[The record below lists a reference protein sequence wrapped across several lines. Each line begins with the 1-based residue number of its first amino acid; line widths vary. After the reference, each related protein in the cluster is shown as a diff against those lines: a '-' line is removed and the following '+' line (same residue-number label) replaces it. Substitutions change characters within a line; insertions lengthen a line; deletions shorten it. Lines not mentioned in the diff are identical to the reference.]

1 MVRYHTILFDADNTL
16 LDFFKSEKEALRDAL
31 GLLGVLSNEEMLK
44 KYSEIN
50 DGVWKML
57 ERGEITKA
65 ELRELRFALFSSH
78 FSLGIDVPRLANLYT
93 ELLATK
99 SFLMDGASEA
109 CQRLAEHCRLYVIT
123 NGMASVQHG
132 RFDSSP
138 LFPLFQGAFISDEIG
153 AEKPSPLFFE
163 HVAAKIP
170 QFDPRDTLVVGDSLT
185 SDIKGGVDAGID
197 TCWFNPGGKP
207 VPDGMPIKH
216 VITRLEELVP
226 LVVCE

>member
-1 MVRYHTILFDADNTL
+1 MRYHTILFDADNTL

-31 GLLGVLSNEEMLK
+31 GFLGVLSNEEMLK

-99 SFLMDGASEA
+99 SFLMDGALEV
-109 CQRLAEHCRLYVIT
+109 CRRLAEHCRLYVIT

-138 LFPLFQGAFISDEIG
+138 LHPLFEGAFISDEIG
-153 AEKPSPLFFE
+153 AEKPSPLFFA
-163 HVAAKIP
+163 HVAANIP